1 MRVTRSFLLIC
12 LCFGPFILLAQI
24 KAYTL
29 ANAHSHNDFE
39 QQHPFYQA
47 YQEEF
52 GSLEAD
58 IFLFNK
64 AILVGHDSS
73 QLTPSRNL
81 ENLYLQPMAESI
93 KRNGGSIYP
102 DSSRR
107 LQFLIDLKTDGLIT
121 LPALLLVLEK
131 YPSIIHNP
139 TIQIVISGSRPA
151 DSLFHRYPSYIWF
164 DGRLGQSYPAKA
176 LSRIAMLSES
186 FGKFS
191 KWKDPAE
198 PFPAADRQKIQQLV
212 AQAHGLHKTV
222 RLWAV
227 PDHQQGWEEMMKL
240 EVDFLNTDR
249 IADLADFLGKQNNTN
264 HTLPYNRTIRSAGEV
279 VRYGKPELENHALDL
294 ALLPASGLVVIED
307 RYGISTLT
315 IHDKKI
321 SNRWSYTDMP
331 AYAKLMSTYSGIKVF
346 SDKGKTWVVWSAA
359 EKDNDK
365 SVLMIAEWADGFKQF
380 SSVSFTKKA
389 PAKNALPNDIVVVKE
404 QGETFLYIV
413 LNGNNELV
421 KLRWS
426 DKNIVWQTQTGVAPF
441 GLAVAANKIYVSNWA
456 GRTATDSSLERAGVP
471 WGLAYTDPR
480 TGATASG
487 SVSVFET
494 RTGKQLT
501 EISTGLHPNA
511 VLASAD
517 GRFIYVA
524 NGNSDEIT
532 VIQTASDKVSETIPV
547 GLLSKTKSLQG
558 SSPNALEL
566 NKDNTVLYVAN
577 GMDNAVAMVQL
588 GKQAAALGKGKTKLL
603 GLIPTEAYPGGLK
616 LVNNTLVV
624 TNLESNGANVIDEK
638 RKARSIHNQLASV
651 SIIPV
656 PGMARL
662 AQYTAEVATLNLVNR
677 TEQFAPRKNITP
689 VPVPARLGEPSVFK
703 HVVYIIKENK
713 TYDQV
718 YGDIPVGRGDS
729 SLCIFGKRI
738 TPNMHALAQQY
749 GWMDNY
755 YASGK
760 SSAEGHQWTDA
771 GMVSDYVEKN
781 VRAWFRSYPHRQ
793 EDALVYNKSGFIWNQ
808 ALDHGKTVRIFGEA
822 CETEYDR
829 KLKWKDL
836 YKNYVTGKK
845 PVWHNESTIARIR
858 PIISSTFPDCD
869 NIAFSDQQRADIF
882 MEEWKQAELTNSLP
896 NLMVVSLPNDHS
908 AGTSPD
914 FPTPNAMV
922 ADNDLAVGR
931 IIDMIT
937 KSKYWDSTVIFITQD
952 DSQSGWDHISAY
964 RTVGLVVSPYSS
976 GKLVTTEYNQTSMLR
991 TIEQILGIPPMNVI
1005 DATARLMT
1013 DCFQSTKKNLPYQFL
1028 PNNIP
1033 LDEMNKKLNVL
1044 SAREKKMALQ
1054 SQHEVFNE
1062 IDGGKDDT
1070 MNRIIW
1076 YYAKGDAP
1084 YPGSVQ
1090 AKK

>member
-1 MRVTRSFLLIC
+1 MRLTHSLLLIC
-12 LCFGPFILLAQI
+12 ICFGPLCLSAQT
-24 KAYTL
+24 TL
-29 ANAHSHNDFE
+29 YSLTNAHSHNDFE

-47 YQEEF
+47 YQERF

-93 KRNGGSIYP
+93 KRNGGSIYA

-121 LPALLLVLEK
+121 LPVLLTVLEK
-131 YPSIIHNP
+131 YPSIIHNR
-139 TIQIVISGSRPA
+139 TIRIVISGSRPA

-164 DGRLGQSYPAKA
+164 DGRLGQSYPAKT

-186 FGKFS
+186 FSKFS
-191 KWKDPAE
+191 KWKDPLQT
-198 PFPAADRQKIQQLV
+198 FPEEDKQKIQKAV
-212 AQAHGLHKTV
+212 AQAHGLNKTV
-222 RLWAV
+222 RLWAI
-227 PDHQQGWEEMMKL
+227 PDHQQGWKEMMKL

-249 IADLADFLGKQNNTN
+249 IADLADFLGKQNNSN
-264 HTLPYNRTIRSAGEV
+264 QTLPYNRTIRSAGTV
-279 VRYGKPELENHALDL
+279 VRYGKPELENHALDV
-294 ALLPASGLVVIED
+294 ALLPASDLVVIED
-307 RYGISTLT
+307 RYGISTLN

-321 SNRWSYTDMP
+321 SNRWTYTDMP
-331 AYAKLMSTYSGIKVF
+331 VYARLMSTYSGIKVF
-346 SDKGKTWVVWSAA
+346 TDKGKTWMVWSAA
-359 EKDNDK
+359 EKDSDK
-365 SVLMIAEWADGFKQF
+365 SVLMIAEWANGFRQF
-380 SSVSFTKKA
+380 ASVPFVKKA
-389 PAKNALPNDIVVVKE
+389 PAKNALPNDIAVVNE
-404 QGETFLYIV
+404 MGETYLYVV

-426 DKNIVWQTQTGVAPF
+426 DRSIVWQTNTGVAPF
-441 GLAVAANKIYVSNWA
+441 GLSVAANKVYVSNWA
-456 GRTATDSSLERAGVP
+456 GRTATDSSRERAGVP

-487 SVSVFET
+487 SVSVFDT
-494 RTGKQLT
+494 KTGKQLS
-501 EISTGLHPNA
+501 EINTGLHPNA
-511 VLASAD
+511 VLSSAD
-517 GRFIYVA
+517 GRFVYVA

-532 VIQTASDKVSETIPV
+532 VIQTASDKVAETIPV
-547 GLLSKTKSLQG
+547 GLLNKTKSLQG

-566 NKDNTVLYVAN
+566 NKDNSTLYVAN
-577 GMDNAVAMVQL
+577 GMDNAVAMLQL
-588 GKQAAALGKGKTKLL
+588 GKQASGLGKGKTKLL
-603 GLIPTEAYPGGLK
+603 GLIPTEAYPGGMK
-616 LVNNTLVV
+616 LINNTLVV
-624 TNLESNGANVIDEK
+624 TNLESDGANVIDEK

-656 PGMARL
+656 PGTARL
-662 AQYTAEVATLNLVNR
+662 AEYTAEVATLNLVNR

-689 VPVPARLGEPSVFK
+689 VPVPARLGEPSVFR

-718 YGDIPVGRGDS
+718 YGDMPAGRGDS
-729 SLCIFGKRI
+729 SLCIFGKKI

-829 KLKWKDL
+829 KLKWQDL
-836 YKNYVTGKK
+836 YKNYITGKK
-845 PVWHNESTIARIR
+845 PVWHNESTIARIK
-858 PIISSTFPDCD
+858 PIISPTFPDCD
-869 NIAFSDQQRADIF
+869 NIAFSDQQRAAIF
-882 MEEWKQAELTNSLP
+882 MEEWKQAELNNNLP

-922 ADNDLAVGR
+922 ADNDLAVGK
-931 IIDMIT
+931 IVDMIS

-964 RTVGLVVSPYSS
+964 RTVGLVISAYSS
-976 GKLVTTEYNQTSMLR
+976 NKLVTTEYNQTSMLR

-1013 DCFQSTKKNLPYQFL
+1013 DCFQSTKKSLPYQFL
-1028 PNNIP
+1028 ANNIP

-1044 SAREKKMALQ
+1044 GAREKKMALQ

-1076 YYAKGDAP
+1076 YYAKGDTP
-1084 YPGSVQ
+1084 YPVTSGG
-1090 AKK
+1090 KK